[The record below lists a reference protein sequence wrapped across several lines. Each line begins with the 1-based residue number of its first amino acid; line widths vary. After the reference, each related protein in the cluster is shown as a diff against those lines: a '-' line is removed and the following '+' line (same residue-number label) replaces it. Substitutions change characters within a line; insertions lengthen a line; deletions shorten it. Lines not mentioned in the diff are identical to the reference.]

1 MFEAYAGVRALPV
14 RQAPYCPFP
23 PASDRR
29 AWEGAAARDRANL
42 LTLYQQTREA
52 PYPMCTASR
61 FLAFTRTGSREAY
74 ETPYFFRRR
83 KLIAAA
89 LHECLTGDGEA
100 VDDVVDGVWCLCEE
114 TSWVISAH
122 NVNAH
127 PGARPASEQPLPD
140 ERSPYIDLFSAQT
153 AMILSLTCALLGDR
167 LDAVTPLI
175 RRRVAR
181 EIEKRVLTPFETRD
195 DFWWMGFIRA
205 DLCNW
210 TPWIVSNVLVTAG
223 IWLSDRDRLGTLAAR
238 ALRMLDRWL
247 AVVPPDGGCDEGVA
261 YWNMAGGALLDCLE
275 WLEPVCGL
283 RFWEDEKLRAIL
295 RFPKLMH
302 VGDGWF
308 VNFADC
314 DARPML
320 CGERLQTAGER
331 IGDAELA
338 ALGAALRGTPSGQI
352 ADVPHMTR
360 LLSRLFHPAAEA
372 AQAASPGDAWLP
384 DLQVRVARRG
394 SWTLACK
401 GGHNGESHNHNDV
414 GSFVLYLDG
423 KPLVIDVGNMTY
435 TAKTFSPER
444 YTLWNTR
451 SANHNVPLVG
461 TWEQVCGRERAAS
474 DVKPLPGG
482 LSLSLEAAYPP
493 EAGVRRMTRAL
504 TVDGAF
510 AMRDEIA
517 LETAQPVTWVWMLYS
532 RPELASDGA
541 VLPGARLRFDPAL
554 TPRVEEIPVSDARMR
569 QNYPG
574 SVWRLTLTSRPGRE
588 HKQSFTIE
596 RTTIGE

>member
-1 MFEAYAGVRALPV
+1 MFEAYTGARALPV

-29 AWEGAAARDRANL
+29 AWEGVATRDRDDL
-42 LTLYQQTREA
+42 LSLYRQTREA
-52 PYPMCTASR
+52 PYPLCAASR
-61 FLAFTRTGSREAY
+61 FLAFTRTGSRAAY
-74 ETPYFFRRR
+74 EEPYFFRRR
-83 KLIAAA
+83 KLIAAV
-89 LHECLTGDGEA
+89 LRECLTPDGEA
-100 VDDVVDGVWCLCEE
+100 LDDVVDGVWCLCEE

-122 NVNAH
+122 NTNAI

-153 AMILSLTCALLGDR
+153 AMVLSLTCALLGDR
-167 LDAVTPLI
+167 LDAITPLI

-195 DFWWMGFIRA
+195 DFWWMGFLRA

-223 IWLSDRDRLGTLAAR
+223 VWLSDRDRLGALAAR

-283 RFWEDEKLRAIL
+283 SFWADEKLRAIL
-295 RFPKLMH
+295 RFPKLMR
-302 VGDGWF
+302 VSGGWF

-314 DARPML
+314 DAHPAL
-320 CGERLQTAGER
+320 CGERLQAAGEH
-331 IGDAELA
+331 IGDAELI
-338 ALGAALRGTPSGQI
+338 ALGTALRGAPSDQI
-352 ADVPHMTR
+352 SDVPHMAR
-360 LLSRLFHPAAEA
+360 LLSRLFRPAAEA
-372 AQAASPGDAWLP
+372 SPTPAPGDVWLP
-384 DLQVRVARRG
+384 GLQVRIARRNG
-394 SWTLACK
+394 WTLACK

-423 KPLVIDVGNMTY
+423 QPLVIDVGNMTY

-451 SANHNVPLVG
+451 SANHNVPLISA
-461 TWEQVCGRERAAS
+461 WEQVCGRERAAS
-474 DVKPLPGG
+474 DVQSLPDG
-482 LSLSLEAAYPP
+482 LSLDFAAAYPP
-493 EAGVRRMTRAL
+493 EAGVQRMTRAL
-504 TVDGAF
+504 TVEGGF
-510 AMRDEIA
+510 VLRDEIELA
-517 LETAQPVTWVWMLYS
+517 DAQPVSWVWMLS
-532 RPELASDGA
+532 VRPELTAK
-541 VLPGARLRFDPAL
+541 GARLGQALLRFDPTL
-554 TPRVEEIPVSDARMR
+554 TPSVEEIPITDARIR

-574 SVWRLTLTSRPGRE
+574 SVWRLTLTARPGHE
-588 HKQSFTIE
+588 HRQIFTIE
-596 RTTIGE
+596 RTTVGE